1 MKLRVFPCFMLSCHI
16 VFLLINIAIA
26 ININSICLL
35 LIFYSL
41 VITFFVPIWIFGVFL
56 WQNKSYLGQRV
67 LGLAQRND
75 SNHEYNLTGINNI
88 QYELRNGRQTLRPL
102 PSKLWE
108 WCLLNAKA
116 VAASITRFYKSLKSI
131 AVDISHFKQKAD
143 N

>member
-1 MKLRVFPCFMLSCHI
+1 MKLRLFPCFMLSCHI
-16 VFLLINIAIA
+16 VFLLINIAIP
-26 ININSICLL
+26 ININNICLL

-102 PSKLWE
+102 PSKL
-108 WCLLNAKA
+108 
-116 VAASITRFYKSLKSI
+116 
-131 AVDISHFKQKAD
+131 
-143 N
+143 